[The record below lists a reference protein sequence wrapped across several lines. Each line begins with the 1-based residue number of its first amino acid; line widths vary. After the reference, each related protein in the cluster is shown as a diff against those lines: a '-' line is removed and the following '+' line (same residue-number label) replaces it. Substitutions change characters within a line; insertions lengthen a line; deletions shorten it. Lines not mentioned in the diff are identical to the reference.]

1 MALMN
6 LRTYTLHCLCD
17 LFFKPIPHNL
27 MLKRTPLFLAI
38 YLSCAVYFVSAEES
52 QPTPV
57 KVLLFTSNNLD
68 QSDKILVERF
78 SKTLTASLADT
89 RLGIITPEM
98 ITESISSSTNNNSPY
113 KDLSRN
119 NKITLARELDASAI
133 LSASLNSFTTSKAEI
148 PKFNRT
154 VITLKLSAN
163 YEFITTNNASS
174 FTGNRLVI
182 EKKIPLT
189 SRMSLSFSESAVL
202 TNLVEEIAEL
212 ISKEILSSDLTD
224 ESISTKYSKH
234 SEKSSPNPLARK
246 IPHKKLV
253 SATIVAKLKKMIL
266 PEIIKSEEGAV
277 SLSGKNIELLPGNAE
292 VYINGIL
299 VGNCSEKNPLQVPEG
314 ISRLQ
319 IKRPGFKMTE
329 KLINAYDGMT
339 LTFNIEPTDQEY
351 QLLREQIRFLQ
362 EINTGD
368 IFNENQKK
376 LAEGMFEFLK
386 NSQYTVPEININ
398 KSLLP

>member
-1 MALMN
+1 MN

-27 MLKRTPLFLAI
+27 MLKKTPFFLAI

-52 QPTPV
+52 QPTPI

-189 SRMSLSFSESAVL
+189 SRMSLSFSGSAVL
-202 TNLVEEIAEL
+202 TNLVEEIADL
-212 ISKEILSSDLTD
+212 ISQEILNSDLTD

-277 SLSGKNIELLPGNAE
+277 SLSGKNIELLPGDAE

-351 QLLREQIRFLQ
+351 QLWREQIRFLQ

>member
-27 MLKRTPLFLAI
+27 MLKKTPFFLAI

-52 QPTPV
+52 QPTPI

-202 TNLVEEIAEL
+202 TNLVEEIADL
-212 ISKEILSSDLTD
+212 ISQEILNSDLTD

-277 SLSGKNIELLPGNAE
+277 SLSGKNIELLPGDAE

-351 QLLREQIRFLQ
+351 QLWREQIRFLQ

>member
-1 MALMN
+1 
-6 LRTYTLHCLCD
+6 
-17 LFFKPIPHNL
+17 

-266 PEIIKSEEGAV
+266 PEIIKREEGAV
-277 SLSGKNIELLPGNAE
+277 SPKF
-292 VYINGIL
+292 
-299 VGNCSEKNPLQVPEG
+299 LQVAQTVVLT
-314 ISRLQ
+314 I
-319 IKRPGFKMTE
+319 
-329 KLINAYDGMT
+329 T
-339 LTFNIEPTDQEY
+339 LDLRSLSKADQEAIY
-351 QLLREQIRFLQ
+351 L
-362 EINTGD
+362 T
-368 IFNENQKK
+368 
-376 LAEGMFEFLK
+376 MC
-386 NSQYTVPEININ
+386 
-398 KSLLP
+398 

>member
-1 MALMN
+1 MN

-27 MLKRTPLFLAI
+27 MLKKTPFFLAI

-52 QPTPV
+52 QPTPI

-212 ISKEILSSDLTD
+212 ISQEILSSDLTD

-253 SATIVAKLKKMIL
+253 SATIVAKLKKMFL

-277 SLSGKNIELLPGNAE
+277 SLSGKNIELLPGDAE

-351 QLLREQIRFLQ
+351 QLWREQIRFLQ